1 MIRLPLLLDSSL
13 HIWNFW
19 LFFIVTGIS
28 NSKYG
33 ETSIMSSRLAPSL
46 FTSSCS
52 PMNNATHALSSA
64 ANHGDHQSP
73 IPHKNAHIYILCLN
87 SVIETKYNSNETML
101 CRHAMLVNIFPPLGL
116 AGLANAFYLPRFFF
130 ATDLVP
136 TGTRSF
142 AKKTSVNKKP

>member
-19 LFFIVTGIS
+19 RFFIVTGIS
-28 NSKYG
+28 NPKYG
-33 ETSIMSSRLAPSL
+33 ETSITSSRLAPSL

-73 IPHKNAHIYILCLN
+73 IPDKNAHIYILCLN
-87 SVIETKYNSNETML
+87 SIIETKYNSNETKL
-101 CRHAMLVNIFPPLGL
+101 CRHAMLANIFPPL
-116 AGLANAFYLPRFFF
+116 GLANAFYLPRFFF

-142 AKKTSVNKKP
+142 AKKNVGK